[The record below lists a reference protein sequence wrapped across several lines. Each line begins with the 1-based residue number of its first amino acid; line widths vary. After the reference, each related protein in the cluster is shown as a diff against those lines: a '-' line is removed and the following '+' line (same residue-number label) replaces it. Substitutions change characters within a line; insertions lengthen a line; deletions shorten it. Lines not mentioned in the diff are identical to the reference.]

1 MSTSAQ
7 VAQKFHRLAD
17 DIQNMDRNILNAAAL
32 ELKRSV
38 QGTLAMA
45 APRGRLNVG
54 KKGAKVGVRYDTP
67 APHMVVV
74 RMTGPAHLLE
84 SDTKAHRIPRE
95 KIGRGRV
102 RRANTKKIFIPGVG
116 VRAYV
121 NHPGTRGKHP
131 WAKGIRL
138 GLPKVNQVAGKVL
151 GQTVGKV
158 FH

>member
-1 MSTSAQ
+1 MSTPAQ
-7 VAQKFHRLAD
+7 VASKFHRLAA
-17 DIQNMDRNILNAAAL
+17 DIQHMDANILNATAL

-38 QGTLAMA
+38 QATLAMA
-45 APRGRLNVG
+45 APRGRSNVG
-54 KKGAKVGVRYDTP
+54 KKGAKVGVRYDNP
-67 APHMVVV
+67 APHKAVV

-84 SDTKAHRIPRE
+84 SDTKSHRIPRSQV
-95 KIGRGRV
+95 GRGRV

-116 VRAYV
+116 VRAYA

-138 GLPKVNQVAGKVL
+138 GLPKVDQVGGKVL
-151 GQTVGKV
+151 RQTVEKV

>member
-1 MSTSAQ
+1 MSTPAQ
-7 VAQKFHRLAD
+7 VASKFHRLAA
-17 DIQNMDRNILNAAAL
+17 DIQNMDRNILNATAL

-38 QGTLAMA
+38 QGTLAVA

-54 KKGAKVGVRYDTP
+54 KKGAKVGVRFDLP
-67 APHMVVV
+67 APHKAVV

-84 SDTKAHRIPRE
+84 SDTQAHRIPRGT
-95 KIGRGRV
+95 IGRGR
-102 RRANTKKIFIPGVG
+102 RQRANTKKIFIPGVG
-116 VRAYV
+116 VRAYA

-138 GLPKVNQVAGKVL
+138 SLPKVDQVGGKVVH
-151 GQTVGKV
+151 QTVAKV